1 MNDIVKSYQDIHFNA
16 FTLCPL
22 IISFYKGCRIKG
34 DNILLAYLIPP
45 LLFNVEW
52 QSKLKIIR
60 STSRLELWST
70 NKELHLQGIQDR
82 FEFFKSVVTES
93 LQYCFDMKWLSFDE
107 NNDIHVGRSKRWHAL
122 PVEDMMLKEAASL
135 PKLFNGHT
143 IAEIYVKLGIHQISL

>member
-60 STSRLELWST
+60 CTSRLELWST

-93 LQYCFDMKWLSFDE
+93 LQYCFDMKWLSLDE

-135 PKLFNGHT
+135 PKLFNSHT